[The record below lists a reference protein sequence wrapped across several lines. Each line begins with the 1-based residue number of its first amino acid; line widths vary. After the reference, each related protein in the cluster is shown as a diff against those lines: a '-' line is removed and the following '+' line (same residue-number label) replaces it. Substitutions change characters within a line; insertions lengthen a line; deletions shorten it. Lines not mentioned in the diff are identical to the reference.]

1 VACLGCV
8 GVHAAA
14 ERPNILVIYL
24 DDMGWG
30 QPGINGG
37 KLAPTPHLDSLARN
51 GARFTNG
58 YSSACVCSPSRVG
71 VLTGRYQQRSGH
83 DNLTTNRRGNEMLL
97 SETTIAQRLKDVGY
111 TTGIF
116 GKWHLGDGE
125 AYLPPSRGFDHF
137 FGTVANLGEV
147 YPNGHEFY
155 RGLTPVAPPT
165 ESPVTAQVFAADSLS
180 FIDARGERPFFLYLA
195 LHGVHSPYVASP
207 RWLEQFAHVQPKR
220 LQLYAALIAETD
232 EAIGKVLAGLRARG
246 LEEKTLIFCIGDNG
260 GVTPEADQG
269 GLRGQKWLLWEG
281 GIRVPF
287 FVQWKGHV
295 PAGRVIDEPVMQ
307 IDVLPTALAAAGTG
321 VKSEWKID
329 GLNILPLASGAAAN
343 VQRTLFW
350 RYGPQ
355 FAVRRGTWKLI
366 HAGDDMKPMLIDL
379 ASDPGERRDVA
390 GEHSRIVM
398 ELQTAWQDWNV
409 TLPPPR
415 WDDPRNRGEEA
426 KKRFLESIRKKK

>member
-1 VACLGCV
+1 MAFLGGA

-71 VLTGRYQQRSGH
+71 LLTGRYQQRSGH
-83 DNLTTNRRGNEMLL
+83 DNLTTNRRGHEMLL

-111 TTGIF
+111 TTGIV

-125 AYLPPSRGFDHF
+125 AHLPPSRGFDHF
-137 FGTVANLGEV
+137 LGTVANLGEV
-147 YPNGHEFY
+147 YPNKHEFY
-155 RGLTPVAPPT
+155 RDLTPIAAPP
-165 ESPVTAQVFAADSLS
+165 ESPVTAHVFVEDSLR
-180 FIDARGERPFFLYLA
+180 FIDARGDRPFFLYLP
-195 LHGVHSPYVASP
+195 LHGVHSPYVASE
-207 RWLEQFAHVQPKR
+207 RWLDRFASVQPKR
-220 LQLYAALIAETD
+220 LQLYSALIAETD
-232 EAIGKVLAGLRARG
+232 EAIGKVLGGLRARG
-246 LEEKTLIFCIGDNG
+246 LEENTLIFCISDNG
-260 GVTPEADQG
+260 GVTPEAEQG

-287 FVQWKGHV
+287 FVQWKGRV

-307 IDVLPTALAAAGTG
+307 IDVLPTALAAAGLD

-329 GLNILPLASGAAAN
+329 GLNILPLASGAVAS
-343 VQRTLFW
+343 VPRTLFW

-355 FAVRRGTWKLI
+355 FAVRRGAWKLI
-366 HAGDDMKPMLIDL
+366 HAGDDMQPMLIDL
-379 ASDPGERRDVA
+379 ASDPGERRNVA
-390 GEHSRIVM
+390 AAHSRIVM
-398 ELQTAWQDWNV
+398 ELQTAWQDWNA

-426 KKRFLESIRKKK
+426 KKRFLESIQKKK

>member
-1 VACLGCV
+1 
-8 GVHAAA
+8 
-14 ERPNILVIYL
+14 
-24 DDMGWG
+24 M
-30 QPGINGG
+30 
-37 KLAPTPHLDSLARN
+37 
-51 GARFTNG
+51 
-58 YSSACVCSPSRVG
+58 
-71 VLTGRYQQRSGH
+71 
-83 DNLTTNRRGNEMLL
+83 
-97 SETTIAQRLKDVGY
+97 
-111 TTGIF
+111 
-116 GKWHLGDGE
+116 
-125 AYLPPSRGFDHF
+125 
-137 FGTVANLGEV
+137 
-147 YPNGHEFY
+147 
-155 RGLTPVAPPT
+155 
-165 ESPVTAQVFAADSLS
+165 
-180 FIDARGERPFFLYLA
+180 
-195 LHGVHSPYVASP
+195 
-207 RWLEQFAHVQPKR
+207 QPKR
-220 LQLYAALIAETD
+220 LQLYSALIAETD

-260 GVTPEADQG
+260 GVTPEAEQG

-329 GLNILPLASGAAAN
+329 GLNILPLAGGAAAN